1 MKRREVIRSLT
12 VLPVAG
18 ALIGRSFPFDSALSA
33 PAALPKR
40 DLFKELGL
48 RKFINAAGTF
58 TFMTA
63 SLMPDEVIEA
73 IASTSREFVLLDD
86 VQDKWVKKLWLCVMP
101 KQLQ

>member
-1 MKRREVIRSLT
+1 MKRREVIKSLS

-18 ALIGRSFPFDSALSA
+18 AIIGRSFPLDSSLSA
-33 PAALPKR
+33 PAALSAPKR
-40 DLFKELGL
+40 DLIKELGL

-63 SLMPDEVIEA
+63 SLMPDEVVEA

-86 VQDKWVKKLWLCVMP
+86 VQDKVGEKIAAMCH
-101 KQLQ
+101 